1 MRKNFEDNKQD
12 IRSFD
17 QGNEKQATKLTK
29 EEYDK
34 KYAIVKDLNYCRTT
48 FSGVLEFNENE
59 RNNVESEAEVF
70 QSEAFKF
77 LQLLWKRNISNQ
89 DAPNAKKNIS
99 ALVQSV
105 ITMTE
110 LFNQESLEKAS
121 DQYEKKE
128 IDRFDIMANFVKYN

>member
-1 MRKNFEDNKQD
+1 MRKNFEENKED
-12 IRSFD
+12 ILKFD
-17 QGNEKQATKLTK
+17 QGKVKQVTKLTK

-34 KYAIVKDLNYCRTT
+34 KYAIVKDLNYSQST

-59 RNNVESEAEVF
+59 RSNVESEAEVF

-89 DAPNAKKNIS
+89 DTPNVKKNIQ
-99 ALVQSV
+99 AIVQSV

-110 LFNQESLEKAS
+110 LFNQENLEKAS
-121 DQYEKKE
+121 NQYEKKE
-128 IDRFDIMANFVKYN
+128 IDRFDIMANLVKYN